1 MPRSSSN
8 TLLPHDWHEGC
19 RRAAILIL
27 PVFFAVA
34 SPAPAAPPAD
44 SIAQRVLAC
53 TACHDDRDRQGRD
66 AYYPRIAGKP
76 EEYLFNQLVNFRD
89 GRRFYAL
96 MTYLVDYLPEAYL
109 REIAAHFASLDVPY
123 PLPQRANVSAE
134 VLDRGRLLAISGDA
148 ARNLPACADCHGAAL
163 TGIAPAIPGVVG
175 LPREYLV
182 AQLNG
187 WRAGTRKAL
196 PPDCMADIAMRLS
209 AEDITAL
216 SAFLSSQPVPPGA
229 KAATATAARLP
240 LECGGVPGPVPGST
254 K

>member
-1 MPRSSSN
+1 MPRSFS
-8 TLLPHDWHEGC
+8 TTFLPRD
-19 RRAAILIL
+19 RREARWGAAILIL
-27 PVFFAVA
+27 PVLFAAA
-34 SPAPAAPPAD
+34 SPAPAAPPED

-53 TACHDDRDRQGRD
+53 TACHDDRDRRGRD

-76 EEYLFNQLVNFRD
+76 ADYLFNQLVNFRD

-96 MTYLVDYLPEAYL
+96 MTYLVDHLPDAYL
-109 REIAAHFASLDVPY
+109 REVAAHFASLEPPY
-123 PLPQRANVSAE
+123 PPPQRAKAPAE
-134 VLDRGRLLAISGDA
+134 VLERGRALAISGDA
-148 ARNLPACADCHGAAL
+148 ARRLPACADCHGSAL
-163 TGIAPAIPGVVG
+163 TGMAPAIPGVVG

-196 PPDCMADIAMRLS
+196 PPDCMADIATRLS

-216 SAFLSSQPVPPGA
+216 AAFLSSQPVPQSA
-229 KAATATAARLP
+229 KAGRASVAKLP
-240 LECGGVPGPVPGST
+240 IECGSVPGSVAGST